1 MPAVASHSNANTMA
15 SETKTVKKTA
25 TKKVAEPTPAP
36 AAPAVAAPAPEP
48 KKAARKTA
56 AKTEVTVPVVENTP
70 APAAPA
76 PAAATETA
84 AAAAAPSFGAVAER
98 LREVQTRLTTE
109 LKEVVREALAAAKHA
124 AKEVKDAKKKQRR
137 VKKSVEE
144 MTPEEKAAWEA
155 RRANNAFL
163 KPRAISPE
171 LCAFLG
177 IEAGSQRSQTE
188 VTKHV
193 SQYVKSHGCF
203 DPANKRRIIPDGA
216 LAKLLR
222 VTDKDTV
229 TYLNLQSYL
238 KAHFL
243 KA

>member
-1 MPAVASHSNANTMA
+1 MPSTTSHTNANTMPA
-15 SETKTVKKTA
+15 DSK
-25 TKKVAEPTPAP
+25 TKKVTT
-36 AAPAVAAPAPEP
+36 
-48 KKAARKTA
+48 KKDSA
-56 AKTEVTVPVVENTP
+56 
-70 APAAPA
+70 AAPA
-76 PAAATETA
+76 PAPAPAPTPAPVEEKKA
-84 AAAAAPSFGAVAER
+84 RGRKAAAAPKTDAAPAPAPAPAATESHSFVSVADR
-98 LREVQTRLTTE
+98 LKEIQSRVSSE
-109 LKEVVREALAAAKHA
+109 LKEVVREALAAAKA
-124 AKEVKDAKKKQRR
+124 AAREVKAASKKKRAKKD
-137 VKKSVEE
+137 VAD

-163 KPRAISPE
+163 KPRKISPE

-177 IEAGSQRSQTE
+177 VPAGSERSQTD
-188 VTKHV
+188 VTKFV

-216 LAKLLR
+216 LSKLLK
-222 VTDKDTV
+222 VTDKDSV

>member
-1 MPAVASHSNANTMA
+1 MPSTASHSNANTM
-15 SETKTVKKTA
+15 STETKTKKVVAKKTEE
-25 TKKVAEPTPAP
+25 KPA
-36 AAPAVAAPAPEP
+36 
-48 KKAARKTA
+48 
-56 AKTEVTVPVVENTP
+56 
-70 APAAPA
+70 AAPA
-76 PAAATETA
+76 PAATPAADDKKPRGRKPAAKTEVNVPVVEKKVE
-84 AAAAAPSFGAVAER
+84 AAPAPEASAAPTFATVADR
-98 LREVQTRLTTE
+98 LKEIQSRVSGE
-109 LKEVVREALAAAKHA
+109 LKEVIREALAAAKSA
-124 AKEVKDAKKKQRR
+124 AREVKAAGKKRR
-137 VKKSVEE
+137 VKKDVAD

-163 KPRAISPE
+163 KPRPLSPE

-177 IEAGSQRSQTE
+177 IAAGSQRSQTE

-216 LAKLLR
+216 LSKLLK
-222 VTDKDTV
+222 VTDKDAV